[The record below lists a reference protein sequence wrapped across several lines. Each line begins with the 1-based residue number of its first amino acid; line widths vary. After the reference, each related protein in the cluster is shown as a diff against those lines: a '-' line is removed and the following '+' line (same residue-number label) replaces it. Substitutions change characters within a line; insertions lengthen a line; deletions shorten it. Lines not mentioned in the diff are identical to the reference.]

1 MQPLDAALENGIIFI
16 SADYRLLYP
25 STAFDIIAD
34 VKSLFTFLANPSFS
48 ETHLPAG
55 ITLDATRIAVSGE
68 AGGGYAARAAG
79 IIAEPRPKAVLLQYG
94 QGGQMLDDHWL
105 AVKDRDVPDPEGG
118 IVARESVAHLL
129 KEQEPLSDDPMPLHG
144 DEVPNGDSGRSQLLM
159 WWWRTGGFI
168 DVVLGINGMSK
179 WLRGLSLAQREG
191 FLPAPLGTAILQTQ
205 LTEEFPPSFMM
216 HGQDDKVVLPN
227 ESVLTYETL
236 MELGVEVELHLLE
249 GAGHR
254 MIDEKDPPNLA
265 AGAIE
270 IQQKAVEFLVQ
281 KLKD

>member
-1 MQPLDAALENGIIFI
+1 
-16 SADYRLLYP
+16 
-25 STAFDIIAD
+25 
-34 VKSLFTFLANPSFS
+34 
-48 ETHLPAG
+48 
-55 ITLDATRIAVSGE
+55 
-68 AGGGYAARAAG
+68 
-79 IIAEPRPKAVLLQYG
+79 
-94 QGGQMLDDHWL
+94 MLDDHWL

-129 KEQEPLSDDPMPLHG
+129 KEQEPIADDPMPLLG
-144 DEVPNGDSGRSQLLM
+144 DEVPSGDSGRSQLLM

-191 FLPAPLGTAILQTQ
+191 FLPAPLDTAILQTQ
-205 LTEEFPPSFMM
+205 LTEESPPTFMM

-227 ESVLTYETL
+227 ESELTYETL

-254 MIDEKDPPNLA
+254 MIDEKDPPNLV
-265 AGAIE
+265 AGVRE
-270 IQQKAVEFLVQ
+270 IQQKAVEFLVR

>member
-1 MQPLDAALENGIIFI
+1 
-16 SADYRLLYP
+16 
-25 STAFDIIAD
+25 
-34 VKSLFTFLANPSFS
+34 
-48 ETHLPAG
+48 
-55 ITLDATRIAVSGE
+55 
-68 AGGGYAARAAG
+68 
-79 IIAEPRPKAVLLQYG
+79 
-94 QGGQMLDDHWL
+94 MLDDHWL
-105 AVKDRDVPDPEGG
+105 AVKDRDVPDPEGR
-118 IVARESVAHLL
+118 IVTRDSVAHLL
-129 KEQEPLSDDPMPLHG
+129 KEQEPISDDPMPLLG
-144 DEVPNGDSGRSQLLM
+144 DEASNGDRGRSQLLM

-205 LTEEFPPSFMM
+205 LTEEFPPTFMM

-270 IQQKAVEFLVQ
+270 IQQTAVEFLVQ
-281 KLKD
+281 KMKD